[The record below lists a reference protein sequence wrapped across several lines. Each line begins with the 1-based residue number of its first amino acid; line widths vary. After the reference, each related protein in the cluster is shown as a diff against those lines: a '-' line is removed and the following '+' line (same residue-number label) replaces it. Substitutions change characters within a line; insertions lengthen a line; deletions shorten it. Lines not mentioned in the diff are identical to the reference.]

1 MRADI
6 AVPRRPLTRPVMS
19 PSVPAVAAVLVL
31 LELVLGSLLVILES
45 PSFVPRVTFVNPS
58 EYDLSIDSTNDGRDG
73 WVSLVTARR
82 RSTTVLEE
90 TFDQGDVWI
99 FRFAG
104 QGRDAGELQT
114 SRRDL
119 ERANWTVQVPERI
132 AEELRARGAPP
143 NP

>member
-6 AVPRRPLTRPVMS
+6 AVPRRPPTRPVIAKH
-19 PSVPAVAAVLVL
+19 PSRRGGACIAGTFLRLAVGDPREPLVHSARHVRQP
-31 LELVLGSLLVILES
+31 E
-45 PSFVPRVTFVNPS
+45 RVH
-58 EYDLSIDSTNDGRDG
+58 LSIDSTNDGRDG
-73 WVSLVTARR
+73 WVSLATARR
-82 RSTTVLEE
+82 RSTTALEE

-104 QGRDAGELQT
+104 QGRDAGELQI

-119 ERANWTVQVPERI
+119 ERANWTVQIPERI
-132 AEELRARGAPP
+132 AEELRAKGAPP